1 MYPIKLKIEHKF
13 CLLFSRQGKCEY
25 MEKYYKKYT
34 HRDRNIYLC
43 AHNVKRRAAL
53 FSQIT
58 KISTELFQNL
68 LP

>member
-1 MYPIKLKIEHKF
+1 
-13 CLLFSRQGKCEY
+13 

-43 AHNVKRRAAL
+43 MYNVKRRAAL

-58 KISTELFQNL
+58 KTATEIFQNL
-68 LP
+68 TVGNHYVPKELIIN